1 MCAKRTIPADP
12 QLDQEFDKAF
22 EQIQELVDLSQA
34 DALFPTHPN
43 AVYTTSV
50 VLWMLVYQRMNPDAS
65 LEAAVKKL
73 LDSKPELLPD
83 NKRVSEGTLSLNT
96 GAYSRARTRL
106 PCSVAEWFAS
116 QVSQSMIEASPASFQ
131 NRRVFMID
139 GTTITLAAEP
149 ELQEQYP
156 PASNQYGEGVW
167 PVALLVVAHELAS
180 GAALVPE
187 VGAMYGPE
195 AVSETAL
202 IDNCLTQMPPDSIVM
217 ADAGYGIFSVA
228 HKVQLADLSFL
239 FRLSKQRF
247 DRLRKTATLVDEGA
261 NWKTWSCQ
269 WQPSPSERKKH
280 PDLPADAVLS
290 VQLHEFET
298 DEGKPLYL
306 VTSLD
311 ESVEML
317 SDLYARRVDVEV
329 DIRNIKVVLDT
340 ENIRARSVEMF
351 HKELLTSMVSY
362 NLVVQFRRQAAE
374 LVKVPPRRMSFK
386 RTWTTYRQFLLSS
399 MYTTAADW
407 RERYRFALGIAMQD
421 KLPNRPG
428 RKYPREAYRR
438 RTKSTH
444 FKKREKRS
452 DAAEE

>member
-1 MCAKRTIPADP
+1 MPNTISSELAKNQKIKTVTASRWSRCANT
-12 QLDQEFDKAF
+12 
-22 EQIQELVDLSQA
+22 
-34 DALFPTHPN
+34 N
-43 AVYTTSV
+43 
-50 VLWMLVYQRMNPDAS
+50 
-65 LEAAVKKL
+65 
-73 LDSKPELLPD
+73 SK
-83 NKRVSEGTLSLNT
+83 NSGS
-96 GAYSRARTRL
+96 ATR
-106 PCSVAEWFAS
+106 
-116 QVSQSMIEASPASFQ
+116 
-131 NRRVFMID
+131 
-139 GTTITLAAEP
+139 
-149 ELQEQYP
+149 
-156 PASNQYGEGVW
+156 VW
-167 PVALLVVAHELAS
+167 PVALLVVAHELSS

-202 IDNCLTQMPPDSIVM
+202 IDNCLAQMPSDSIVM

-228 HKVQLADLSFL
+228 HKVQQADLSFL

-247 DRLRKTATLVDEGA
+247 DRLRKTATLVAEGV
-261 NWKTWSCQ
+261 NWKTWSSQ

-280 PDLPADAVLS
+280 PDLPADAMLS

-311 ESVEML
+311 KSVEML
-317 SDLYARRVDVEV
+317 SDLYARRTDVET
-329 DIRNIKVVLDT
+329 DICNIKVVLDT

-351 HKELLTSMVSY
+351 HKELMISMVAY

-386 RTWTTYRQFLLSS
+386 KTWTTFQIFLMSS
-399 MYTTAADW
+399 MYTTAAEW
-407 RERYRFALGIAMQD
+407 RARYRFALGIAMQD

-438 RTKSTH
+438 RPKSNH
-444 FKKREKRS
+444 FKRREKRS
-452 DAAEE
+452 DASEK

>member
-1 MCAKRTIPADP
+1 MNVDEKRPIRNSLNGWWLVSVFPEKIQISEVA
-12 QLDQEFDKAF
+12 QHFDQTV
-22 EQIQELVDLSQA
+22 I
-34 DALFPTHPN
+34 LF
-43 AVYTTSV
+43 V
-50 VLWMLVYQRMNPDAS
+50 VLL
-65 LEAAVKKL
+65 
-73 LDSKPELLPD
+73 
-83 NKRVSEGTLSLNT
+83 
-96 GAYSRARTRL
+96 
-106 PCSVAEWFAS
+106 
-116 QVSQSMIEASPASFQ
+116 
-131 NRRVFMID
+131 
-139 GTTITLAAEP
+139 
-149 ELQEQYP
+149 
-156 PASNQYGEGVW
+156 
-167 PVALLVVAHELAS
+167 
-180 GAALVPE
+180 
-187 VGAMYGPE
+187 YGPE

-228 HKVQLADLSFL
+228 HKVQQAGLSFL
-239 FRLSKQRF
+239 FRLSRQRF

-261 NWKTWSCQ
+261 NWKTWSSQ

-280 PDLPADAVLS
+280 PDLPADAELS

-317 SDLYARRVDVEV
+317 SDLYARRTDVET

-340 ENIRARSVEMF
+340 ENIRARGVEMF
-351 HKELLTSMVSY
+351 HKELMTSMVAC
-362 NLVVQFRRQAAE
+362 NLIVQFRRQAAE

-386 RTWTTYRQFLLSS
+386 RICTTFRQFLLSS

-407 RERYRFALGIAMQD
+407 RERYRFALGIALQD

-452 DAAEE
+452 EAEEE

>member
-1 MCAKRTIPADP
+1 MCARRTIPADP
-12 QLDQEFDKAF
+12 QLDREFDKAF

-34 DALFPTHPN
+34 DALHPTRSN

-73 LDSKPELLPD
+73 LEAKPELLPE
-83 NKRVSEGTLSLNT
+83 NKRISDGTLSFNT
-96 GAYSRARTRL
+96 GAYSRARSRL
-106 PCSVAEWFAS
+106 PCSAAEWFARE
-116 QVSQSMIEASPASFQ
+116 VSQSMIEASPASFQ

-139 GTTITLAAEP
+139 GTTITLAPEA

-167 PVALLVVAHELAS
+167 PVALLVVAHELSS

-202 IDNCLTQMPPDSIVM
+202 INNCLTQMPPDSIVM

-228 HKVQLADLSFL
+228 HKVQQADLSFL
-239 FRLSKQRF
+239 FRMSKQRF
-247 DRLRKTATLVDEGA
+247 DRLRKTATLVDEGV

-280 PDLPADAVLS
+280 PDLPADAMLS
-290 VQLHEFET
+290 VQLHEFEM

-317 SDLYARRVDVEV
+317 SDLYARRTDVEI

-351 HKELLTSMVSY
+351 HKELMTSMVAY

-374 LVKVPPRRMSFK
+374 LVKLPPRRMSFK
-386 RTWTTYRQFLLSS
+386 KTWTTFQIFLMSS

-407 RERYRFALGIAMQD
+407 RARYRRALEIAMQD

-438 RTKSTH
+438 RPKSTH